1 MTLKVTTESDKIYI
15 ENVPLVLVKFQEK
28 YLDKNHL
35 SRFVKYQV
43 KLIIKTFL
51 PTSKI
56 WHITL

>member
-35 SRFVKYQV
+35 SRSVKYHV